1 MLLATVLAAGG
12 YAAYA
17 LLFPDGLVV
26 DHAFPLHRLSAAGG
40 FSQAFQRVHAP
51 FAFVWLPVQMAAM
64 SAALSTAGRGL
75 KAALPGVKEKALLP
89 VPLLLMLALGYWDEE
104 HSPMG
109 LQILLQAQ
117 TQALLLLPLIAGM
130 AVSRIRALR
139 RGKEARHV

>member
-1 MLLATVLAAGG
+1 MLALRLGRTSGAGAVLLATVLAAGG

-64 SAALSTAGRGL
+64 SAALSISTWS
-75 KAALPGVKEKALLP
+75 PGMTISMPSGSLMSP
-89 VPLLLMLALGYWDEE
+89 VM
-104 HSPMG
+104 S
-109 LQILLQAQ
+109 
-117 TQALLLLPLIAGM
+117 
-130 AVSRIRALR
+130 VVR
-139 RGKEARHV
+139 K